1 MPSKSTNL
9 QATQKKLMPSYK
21 PFSGRPHRV
30 RRHNTCIDT
39 PSVEEEVENG
49 EDEEAASHQRSQ
61 HSEEL
66 LEVDVI
72 VRTAGRRQRER
83 GSIFKS

>member
-1 MPSKSTNL
+1 
-9 QATQKKLMPSYK
+9 
-21 PFSGRPHRV
+21 
-30 RRHNTCIDT
+30 
-39 PSVEEEVENG
+39 VENG

-83 GSIFKS
+83 EGLFSRAEAVYFRSCYNTA